1 MKKHILQENYE
12 KMFGSIKEDWW
23 DDMDASAQAAY
34 IKKHPGSKQAQ
45 QADAGGGE
53 DDYDMGAVPGSRELD
68 DTPEDDDYDSE
79 KGSSLTSAPGR
90 VPDEKPSGDK
100 PSAEP
105 TTPSIGDAKETYK
118 KTKQERDA
126 ANKEGQDA
134 KWELQQAKEAEEKA
148 GMFGKGKARK
158 RVEDAEKGLEAAE
171 KRKKV
176 AGKAHMKAYDDYNKA
191 QEGQGDRQKDINSG
205 KIEPETKEEADLAAA
220 DARDSVKKQKKNRA
234 YELQNPDPRDP
245 TPPAEREYYWNRTVA
260 DAEKR
265 AEEAGAK
272 AKEFGAG
279 RTGNELNQE
288 TLMIDGKQYNRITE
302 GKIDSKFIKY
312 RVYDKISDEIDK
324 VEPDDFNLRD
334 FNSLKKPLIKF
345 IQREVSKD
353 KKIDTGDLRKAIDK
367 SDFDDKVF
375 GRGGIIDGWY
385 KKSERDFPKF
395 LKRNSNLKW
404 KNYNAS
410 SLTYGIGKP
419 LYKIVDSLLDGINS
433 LVPESAY
440 AFSEFYKR
448 FKK

>member
-1 MKKHILQENYE
+1 MKKHILKENYE
-12 KMFGSIKEDWW
+12 RFFEKREFGDPLPTFEDVMKKHQVNKFKEDLDSVDKEDDDVDNDGDSDASDDYLKNRRDVISKAIETESIKEGWW
-23 DDMDASAQAAY
+23 DNMSDAAKKSY
-34 IKKHPGSKQAQ
+34 IKKHGSAPNV
-45 QADAGGGE
+45 AGD
-53 DDYDMGAVPGSRELD
+53 DDYDMGEVPGSRD
-68 DTPEDDDYDSE
+68 TGPWTPEDDPDFE
-79 KGSSLTSAPGR
+79 HGPSLTSAPGR
-90 VPDEKPSGDK
+90 VPDEDDLSTSPEKDYEPWDSFADRDAEMTPDDLKKIQALGEPSGDEDDYDMGA
-100 PSAEP
+100 PDRVPNQDFRSDP
-105 TTPSIGDAKETYK
+105 TDDDYS
-118 KTKQERDA
+118 
-126 ANKEGQDA
+126 
-134 KWELQQAKEAEEKA
+134 
-148 GMFGKGKARK
+148 
-158 RVEDAEKGLEAAE
+158 V
-171 KRKKV
+171 
-176 AGKAHMKAYDDYNKA
+176 YDD
-191 QEGQGDRQKDINSG
+191 
-205 KIEPETKEEADLAAA
+205 PEIARIPDEE
-220 DARDSVKKQKKNRA
+220 SS
-234 YELQNPDPRDP
+234 
-245 TPPAEREYYWNRTVA
+245 
-260 DAEKR
+260 
-265 AEEAGAK
+265 
-272 AKEFGAG
+272 G

-433 LVPESAY
+433 LVPESKY
-440 AFSEFYKR
+440 PFSEFYER